1 MNTNISTTLDV
12 LRLAAQTVPG
22 TTVQL
27 ARGTLSLPDG
37 REVFTVNELDR
48 SGALLTKGRLHI
60 VADKHGLHAVPIGTE
75 LHDQIA
81 ARCGSTALAS
91 N

>member
-12 LRLAAQTVPG
+12 LRLAAQTLPG
-22 TTVQL
+22 SIVQL

-48 SGALLTKGRLHI
+48 SGALLTKGRLHV
-60 VADKHGLHAVPIGTE
+60 VADEHGFEPVHAGTALHT
-75 LHDQIA
+75 QIA
-81 ARCGSTALAS
+81 AHAHGTALS
-91 N
+91 NN